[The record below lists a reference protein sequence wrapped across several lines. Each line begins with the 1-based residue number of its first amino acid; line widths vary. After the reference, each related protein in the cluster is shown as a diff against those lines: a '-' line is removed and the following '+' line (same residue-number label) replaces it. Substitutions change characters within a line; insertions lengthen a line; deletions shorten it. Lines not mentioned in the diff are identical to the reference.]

1 MNCESSAEDD
11 MNTLSVSVAL
21 SMGVSSLSH
30 VTDVFTKLARLG
42 SKVTLQ
48 VKVTAAPVSLDVFD
62 EVIITDGAGT
72 ANKQWSDIKINVCSM
87 YKTRT

>member
-21 SMGVSSLSH
+21 SMGISSLSH
-30 VTDVFTKLARLG
+30 VTDVFTKLDRLG

-48 VKVTAAPVSLDVFD
+48 VKVTAAPVSSDVFD

-72 ANKQWSDIKINVCSM
+72 ANKQWSDIKCI
-87 YKTRT
+87 